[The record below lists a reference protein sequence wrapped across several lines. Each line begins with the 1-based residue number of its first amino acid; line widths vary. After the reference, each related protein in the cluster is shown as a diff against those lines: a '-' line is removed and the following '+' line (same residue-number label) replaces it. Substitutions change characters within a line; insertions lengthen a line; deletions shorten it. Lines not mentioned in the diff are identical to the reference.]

1 MGLTAEKKRLIIRRV
16 IFAVLLI
23 FCAVIQ
29 NTPGLLPEPFGA
41 HQLAVTVMVVC
52 IAMFER
58 ETAGMLLGLLAEAF
72 FKHLENLV
80 VTGGTQGINA
90 ILLTV
95 VGLVC
100 GMLVN
105 NMIRNNIVTAL
116 IFSALALLVHTF
128 VYWIVFV
135 AAAGVHGGRLL
146 LTFCLPSVLYTV
158 IFTPLWFL
166 ITRGISRLLPSEVKR

>member
-29 NTPGLLPEPFGA
+29 NTPGLLPE

-58 ETAGMLLGLLAEAF
+58 ETAGMLLGLLAGVV
-72 FKHLENLV
+72 LD

-95 VGLVC
+95 IGLVC

-135 AAAGVHGGRLL
+135 AAGVHGGRLL

-166 ITRGISRLLPSEVKR
+166 ITRGISRWLPSEVKR

>member
-58 ETAGMLLGLLAEAF
+58 ETAGMLLGLLAGVV
-72 FKHLENLV
+72 LD

-135 AAAGVHGGRLL
+135 AAAGVHCGRLL
-146 LTFCLPSVLYTV
+146 LTFCLPSMLYTV

>member
-58 ETAGMLLGLLAEAF
+58 ETAGMLLGLLAGVV
-72 FKHLENLV
+72 LD

-95 VGLVC
+95 IGLVC

-116 IFSALALLVHTF
+116 IFSALALLIHTF

-135 AAAGVHGGRLL
+135 AAAGVSGGRLL
-146 LTFCLPSVLYTV
+146 LTFCLPSVLYSV

-166 ITRGISRLLPSEVKR
+166 IIRGISRALPSEVRR

>member
-23 FCAVIQ
+23 LCAVIQ
-29 NTPGLLPEPFGA
+29 NTPSLLPEPFGA
-41 HQLAVTVMVVC
+41 HQLGVTVMVVC

-58 ETAGMLLGLLAEAF
+58 ETAGMLLGLLAGAV
-72 FKHLENLV
+72 LD

-95 VGLVC
+95 FGLVC

-116 IFSALALLVHTF
+116 IFSALALTVHTF

-135 AAAGVHGGRLL
+135 AAAGVSGGRLL
-146 LTFCLPSVLYTV
+146 LTFCLPSIIYSL

-166 ITRGISRLLPSEVKR
+166 ITKGIHRRLPSEVRR

>member
-58 ETAGMLLGLLAEAF
+58 ETAGMLLGLLAGVV
-72 FKHLENLV
+72 LD

-95 VGLVC
+95 IGLVC

-116 IFSALALLVHTF
+116 IVHTF

-166 ITRGISRLLPSEVKR
+166 ITRGISRWLPSEAKR

>member
-58 ETAGMLLGLLAEAF
+58 ETAGMLLGLLAVV
-72 FKHLENLV
+72 LD

-146 LTFCLPSVLYTV
+146 LTFFFRHTIIIQYVFYFIAGKSKKVV
-158 IFTPLWFL
+158 ILF
-166 ITRGISRLLPSEVKR
+166 IHYSINSKII

>member
-52 IAMFER
+52 IAMY
-58 ETAGMLLGLLAEAF
+58 TGPGGGAAAGVAAGLLWDMYSTRLLGFNALLLLIIGCACG
-72 FKHLENLV
+72 LLV
-80 VTGGTQGINA
+80 R
-90 ILLTV
+90 LL
-95 VGLVC
+95 
-100 GMLVN
+100 
-105 NMIRNNIVTAL
+105 IRNIVTAL

-146 LTFCLPSVLYTV
+146 FTFCLPSVLYTV